1 MNCGRSFSS
10 KILNESSLGLSMR
23 MVNLSFPQLKSFK
36 VNNSGLSV
44 NSMVDK
50 MIYSVIDAQ
59 NRLLGV

>member
-1 MNCGRSFSS
+1 MNCGRLFSS
-10 KILNESSLGLSMR
+10 KILNESSLGLPMR

-36 VNNSGLSV
+36 VNNSGPSV

-50 MIYSVIDAQ
+50 MIYSVINAQ